1 MSTGKNVQGDR
12 LEQEVPS
19 TTGAAITAPEPP
31 GNDSGQANTQVP
43 GAAVIPPVVTPSVG
57 NEQIIEAQ
65 VSYLLSHHYIL
76 TVFSIHARESLPLL
90 PAKTLY
96 NRVRRKP
103 PKLIRLSETHG
114 MPSPFT
120 TQSRRLYIL
129 TRNRTSYTTSL
140 TSSIIDYQYVD
151 KVKN

>member
-1 MSTGKNVQGDR
+1 MSTGKNVQGEH

-43 GAAVIPPVVTPSVG
+43 GAAVITPVLTHSVG

-65 VSYLLSHHYIL
+65 VSYMLSHHYIL
-76 TVFSIHARESLPLL
+76 TVFSIYARECLPLL
-90 PAKTLY
+90 AKKLY

-103 PKLIRLSETHG
+103 PKLIRLLETHR

-140 TSSIIDYQYVD
+140 TSSITDYQ
-151 KVKN
+151 